1 MSASSSSSSSSS
13 CPWKDSKVASQA
25 VVLFSVISVDI
36 YDADDD
42 DDLCM
47 SLSPHSE
54 STVL

>member
-1 MSASSSSSSSSS
+1 MSASSSSSSS